1 MTSVND
7 KHTIQDRSKGRIIG
21 YWIVTLIVTFELV
34 QGALWDF
41 NLINK
46 GYVHNILHHL
56 GYPRY
61 LGTILAVSK
70 LAAAA
75 VILIPGFQLLKEWAY
90 AGVVILF
97 TGAFVSHL
105 AVGDGVEK
113 FIWSLLFAILAISS
127 WSLRLQERRLMLN

>member
-61 LGTILAVSK
+61 LEPS
-70 LAAAA
+70 
-75 VILIPGFQLLKEWAY
+75 
-90 AGVVILF
+90 
-97 TGAFVSHL
+97 
-105 AVGDGVEK
+105 
-113 FIWSLLFAILAISS
+113 
-127 WSLRLQERRLMLN
+127 